1 MPPRAGLNEA
11 VILQAAG
18 QIADAEGLDSVS
30 LAGLAT
36 RLRVQAPSLYN
47 HVDSVDGVRRGLAAM
62 SAEQL
67 ANRLVRAAV
76 GKSGEQAAYAVAD
89 AYRSFAKE
97 HPGLYAA
104 TLRAPKKTETRYA
117 AAAELMLEV
126 VGAALEPYRLSR
138 RDLIDAIRGLR
149 SLVHGFVTLEMSGGF
164 GIPHDVNRSF
174 HEALRMYLHGVET
187 KRGGGRT
194 RRK

>member
-30 LAGLAT
+30 LAGLAK

-47 HVDSVDGVRRGLAAM
+47 HVDSVDGVRLGLAAM

-76 GKSGEQAAYAVAD
+76 GKSGEQAVYAVSD

-104 TLRAPKKTETRYA
+104 TLRAPKKGETRYA
-117 AAAELMLEV
+117 AAAALMLEV

-149 SLVHGFVTLEMSGGF
+149 SLIHGFVTLEMSGGF
-164 GIPHDVNRSF
+164 GIPQDVNRSF
-174 HEALRMYLHGVET
+174 HEALRIYLYGVER
-187 KRGGGRT
+187 KRGAGRMP
-194 RRK
+194 RK